1 MKLGFNI
8 EGGLFET
15 IDILDGQDLGPPC
28 REWGKG
34 KRDRVKAA
42 IESGEGMPPLAQST
56 LDKRRRTRTGRFT
69 SRGQLRAPYAKRLDA
84 EKKRL
89 DGLVKFYETKYNAR
103 AAAAGVGVAKAQA
116 SVLPPDVQLKVD
128 RYKARRAKIDAA
140 LQKFRADAGKI
151 AVTRQ
156 EYNAMKRANIR
167 AAAGLSGW
175 LGHEHDL
182 SKYVVAKSADKLY
195 GKTRADKLGDKR
207 FPRLA
212 STIRMKVI
220 AKGNS
225 GTVIVRCAAGVV
237 GLVHND
243 GGPVGN
249 SASVPATHFLV
260 LTGPDIEDF
269 KRILVQHGVV
279 HFQEET

>member
-1 MKLGFNI
+1 VKLGFDI
-8 EGGLFET
+8 GGGLFET

-28 REWGKG
+28 REWGKA

-42 IESGEGMPPLAQST
+42 IESGEGLPPLAQST

-69 SRGQLRAPYAKRLDA
+69 NRGQLRTSYARRLDN

-89 DGLVKFYETKYNAR
+89 DGLVKWYETKYSAR
-103 AAAAGVGVAKAQA
+103 GAAAGVGMAKAQTA
-116 SVLPPDVQLKVD
+116 VLPPDVQLKLD
-128 RYKARRAKIDAA
+128 RYKARREKINEA

-151 AVTRQ
+151 AVSRR

-167 AAAGLSGW
+167 AEAGLSGW
-175 LGHEHDL
+175 AGHEHDL
-182 SKYVVAKSADKLY
+182 SKYVIAKTAEQKY

-207 FPRLA
+207 FPKLA

-249 SASVPATHFLV
+249 SASVPATHFLMI
-260 LTGPDIEDF
+260 TGPDIEDF
-269 KRILVQHGVV
+269 KRILVKHGVV
-279 HFQEET
+279 HFQEEK